1 MKRVFCAALVSL
13 FAFVLAHA
21 QNEQSPI
28 VEKEIS
34 YKNWTY
40 KDLRTGQDVNLR
52 DYTKGKKLTIVVYWA
67 PWCHNWQHDAP
78 MVERLYEKYKDKGL
92 AFIGVGEYG
101 TVDAM
106 KGILDQFKIT
116 FPAVYES
123 ENRADREKTLH
134 YSYRQST
141 GDTRNWGSPYY
152 VFLMPKS
159 MEKKGD
165 VLTKKTFV
173 INGEMIESEGEA
185 FIRKQLKLPELQKP
199 SAASDTAVSQSE
211 SRDTSA
217 KPVTAR
223 KQ

>member
-1 MKRVFCAALVSL
+1 MKRVFCAVIISM

-21 QNEQSPI
+21 QNEQSPL
-28 VEKEIS
+28 VEKEIT

-40 KDLRTGQDVNLR
+40 KDIRSGADVNLR

-101 TVDAM
+101 TVDQM
-106 KGILDQFKIT
+106 KGVLDQFKIT

-123 ENRADREKTLH
+123 QDRAQRQNTLH
-134 YSYRQST
+134 YQYRQAT
-141 GDTRNWGSPYY
+141 GDGRSWGSPYY
-152 VFLMPKS
+152 VFLIPSS

-165 VLTKKTFV
+165 VLTNKTFV

-185 FIRKQLKLPELQKP
+185 FIRKQLKLPPLKQPAPAASTPDAAALP
-199 SAASDTAVSQSE
+199 SAASD
-211 SRDTSA
+211 
-217 KPVTAR
+217 K
-223 KQ
+223 K

>member
-1 MKRVFCAALVSL
+1 MKRVFLAGFLALLTSV
-13 FAFVLAHA
+13 FAYG

-40 KDLRTGQDVNLR
+40 KDIRSGNDVNLR
-52 DYTKGKKLTIVVYWA
+52 DFTKGKKLTMVVYWA
-67 PWCHNWQHDAP
+67 PWCGNWRHDAP
-78 MVERLYEKYKDKGL
+78 MVERLHAKYKDKGL
-92 AFIGVGEYG
+92 AIIGVGEYDP
-101 TVDAM
+101 VASM
-106 KGILDQFKIT
+106 KTTLDNYKIT

-123 ENRADREKTLH
+123 ENRSEKEKPPH
-134 YSYRQST
+134 YGYRKAT
-141 GDTRNWGSPYY
+141 GDNRNWGSPYY
-152 VFLMPKS
+152 VFLVPSM

-185 FIRKQLKLPELQKP
+185 FIRKQLKLPPLEAPKP
-199 SAASDTAVSQSE
+199 AAVSQIE
-211 SRDTSA
+211 ECDTTPKIA
-217 KPVTAR
+217 ELK